1 MTDDSL
7 PEFDVGGNVKEE
19 KKTADEGISIIR
31 RGEQYIIVDA
41 ANRQIIDNSAMN
53 GYDSILAA
61 CEDYVRKNKQLAEE
75 SMSKKELLSVIED
88 WLDNHRDFEAPTT
101 SWLH

>member
-1 MTDDSL
+1 MIRCRN
-7 PEFDVGGNVKEE
+7 FDVGGNVKEE

-61 CEDYVRKNKQLAEE
+61 L
-75 SMSKKELLSVIED
+75 
-88 WLDNHRDFEAPTT
+88 
-101 SWLH
+101 